1 MPMALMLLACGEQEE
16 LPIRFQIQ
24 KGPKQIAMP
33 LFLPL
38 DSVANGNF
46 SITENIAGKSKEIP
60 SQREDNRLWFNLSR
74 EDASQEAT
82 FYLQKQEQKNR
93 DRPLLEA
100 VKNNGNLQLSLRGN
114 PLISYRYEMT
124 YPPIG
129 IDSVF
134 KKSGYVHPVL
144 TLKGDTLSRIQPPDH
159 YHHYGVWGPWTHT
172 QINNQQV
179 DFWNLGDRK
188 GTVLF
193 KDFVG
198 STSGNVFAS
207 FEAVQEHID
216 LITGEVPQLALN
228 ENLKVT
234 LWNLN
239 RPDRYMLD
247 YTTTFNTPLPSGIL
261 FEAYR
266 YGGGIGMRFT
276 ERWHQ
281 ENSTVLTSEGH
292 DRSTADGTRARWCI
306 VSGESADGKGNNG
319 ILFLSHPNN
328 RKHPEPMRVWPMDAN
343 EGRGDMFFEFCPIR
357 YEEWFIRPEMEYQLM
372 YRMVVFD
379 GELLPEEAEAYWQG
393 FVHPPRI
400 DIKTDQR

>member
-1 MPMALMLLACGEQEE
+1 MVLGCQED
-16 LPIRFQIQ
+16 RQI
-24 KGPKQIAMP
+24 PLQISEITEHITFP
-33 LFLPL
+33 VSVHL
-38 DSVANGNF
+38 DSVPDGHY
-46 SITENIAGKSKEIP
+46 SIIAKINAEEIHIP
-60 SQREDNRLWFNLSR
+60 VQSDDDRLWFSL
-74 EDASQEAT
+74 SQENT
-82 FYLQKQEQKNR
+82 
-93 DRPLLEA
+93 DRKAAYYVQNIGQNNMGQPLLSA
-100 VKNNGNLQLSLRGN
+100 SKKNGDLQLSLAGK

-124 YPPIG
+124 YPPVG
-129 IDSVF
+129 VDSVF
-134 KKSGYVHPVL
+134 RKSGYVHPVL

-159 YHHYGVWGPWTHT
+159 YHHYGLWGPWTHT
-172 QINNQQV
+172 QISGKQV

-193 KDFVG
+193 KDFV
-198 STSGNVFAS
+198 SNTSGNVFAS

-216 LITGEVPQLALN
+216 LITEEVPQLALN

-239 RPDRYMLD
+239 RPDRYMFD

-281 ENSTVLTSEGH
+281 GNSTVLTSEGH

-306 VSGESADGKGNNG
+306 VSGESADGKDKSGM
-319 ILFLSHPNN
+319 LFLSHPNN
-328 RKHPEPMRVWPMDAN
+328 REHPEPMRVWPMDAS

-357 YEEWFIRPEMEYQLM
+357 YEEWSIKPGREYQLK

-393 FVHPPRI
+393 FVHPPRV
-400 DIKTDQR
+400 DIKTDRR